1 MPQLLIFGCRF
12 DCGKEEKK
20 LGKSEKKKKKGRRNE
35 RVKKQRS

>member
-20 LGKSEKKKKKGRRNE
+20 KLGKSEKKKKVGEMRE
-35 RVKKQRS
+35 

>member
-20 LGKSEKKKKKGRRNE
+20 LGKSEKKKKVGEMRE
-35 RVKKQRS
+35 